1 MTLNEGMNEAP
12 QSPTPFFECVMPSHD
27 TLAFRKELDK
37 IETALSDQG
46 LSGPDIFSI
55 IMALE
60 EAGING
66 MKHGNKL
73 DPTKVMTLKLFLYAD
88 RVEATVQDEGEGFD
102 PEDVPDPTDPENT
115 GRECGRGLLMMR
127 HYMKEVIYS
136 DNGRRVFMM
145 RKLVADELGV
155 VMNSLS

>member
-1 MTLNEGMNEAP
+1 M
-12 QSPTPFFECVMPSHD
+12 
-27 TLAFRKELDK
+27 RKQELPD
-37 IETALSDQG
+37 A
-46 LSGPDIFSI
+46 DIFSI
-55 IMALE
+55 IMSLE
-60 EAGING
+60 EAGINAI
-66 MKHGNKL
+66 KHGNKL
-73 DPTKVMTLKLFLYAD
+73 DPAKIMTLKIFLYAD

-145 RKLVADELGV
+145 RKLVGDELGV
-155 VMNSLS
+155 VMNSVS